1 MRHLNSDPD
10 AVLGPF
16 SSPGAQATRPE
27 EAPSTFGWVGGGGS
41 YVYADTAT
49 GTSFAMTKTRLTP
62 HFNTAQRL
70 ADLTTAE
77 LNPSDDIPSLEEP

>member
-1 MRHLNSDPD
+1 LRR
-10 AVLGPF
+10 VVRVGFGWLG
-16 SSPGAQATRPE
+16 G
-27 EAPSTFGWVGGGGS
+27 FGWVGGGGS

-77 LNPSDDIPSLEEP
+77 INPHA